1 MIPTR
6 TDAGSRLR
14 RLLAVLT
21 WLARRG
27 RASTVELSDRF
38 GLEPD
43 ELIADLE
50 LAACCG
56 LPPYTPDQLMEIIV
70 DEDEV
75 VANLGPELARPRR
88 LTPAEGFALAASARA
103 IAEVPGADP
112 DGALRSALDK
122 LEAALGERGVLRVD
136 LHEPGH
142 LAVIRE
148 AVEEARQLKLRYYSA
163 SSDRE
168 SERIV
173 DPVAVTALEGRWYLD
188 AYCHNAKDMRRF
200 RIDRVSTAHPTG
212 ASTSYDGS
220 DAIDADR
227 GAPGEA
233 RGLGHTAPPAGAA
246 FVPGPD
252 AIVARLAVDDE
263 VTWIVQAVPT
273 LASSPLP
280 DGRTE
285 VVLSVAST
293 VWFGHLLLRL
303 GPHAEVL
310 EPPDLKDAAGEMARQ
325 VLSRYRGSG
334 PDRRRRG
341 ATTP

>member
-1 MIPTR
+1 VIPVR

-27 RASTVELSDRF
+27 RASTVELSERF

-70 DEDEV
+70 DEHEV
-75 VANLGPELARPRR
+75 VANLGPELARSRR

-103 IAEVPGADP
+103 ISAVPGADP
-112 DGALRSALDK
+112 DGALASALAK

-136 LHEPGH
+136 LREPAH

-148 AVEEARQLKLRYYSA
+148 AVESERQLELRYYSA
-163 SSDRE
+163 SSDQE
-168 SERIV
+168 SVRVV
-173 DPVAVTALEGRWYLD
+173 DPVAVIALEGRWYLD
-188 AYCHNAKDMRRF
+188 AYCHNAGDMRRF
-200 RIDRVSTAHPTG
+200 RIDRVSSAYPTG
-212 ASTSYDGS
+212 ASAHRGGPDPDGVDPGGSAETQGGDDTSH
-220 DAIDADR
+220 
-227 GAPGEA
+227 P
-233 RGLGHTAPPAGAA
+233 TGAA

-252 AIVARLAVDDE
+252 ALVARLAVDDE
-263 VTWIVQAVPT
+263 AVWIVQAVPT
-273 LASSPLP
+273 LATSLLP

-285 VVLSVAST
+285 VELSVAST
-293 VWFGHLLLRL
+293 VWFGRLLVRL

-310 EPPDLKDAAGEMARQ
+310 EPPELRDAGREAARQ
-325 VLSRYRGSG
+325 LMSRYH
-334 PDRRRRG
+334 
-341 ATTP
+341 